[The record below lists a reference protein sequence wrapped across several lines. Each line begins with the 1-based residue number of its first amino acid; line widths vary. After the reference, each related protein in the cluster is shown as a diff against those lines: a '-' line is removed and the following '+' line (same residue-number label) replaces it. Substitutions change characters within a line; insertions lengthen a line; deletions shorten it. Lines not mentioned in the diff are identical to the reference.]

1 MGRNFGQYRFSA
13 CSGIRKCIVY
23 LPYIH
28 TYLIHIYMN
37 IQNRTVLITGGG
49 SGIGYEVAKSL
60 SALGNR
66 IIITGRNEDKLLK
79 ASQALK
85 NVTAI
90 RCDITKESDVINL
103 VKRIKNEFSDLSILM
118 NNAGVAHVH
127 NLHEGSD
134 TFGIAHEEIEINYLS
149 PVRLTEH
156 LLPVLKA
163 QPTSAIIN
171 VTSIVVFAA
180 GAVIPTYSASKA
192 ALHSYT
198 QVLRNALA
206 NSSVKVFELMPPLVN
221 TDMAKD
227 IGGET
232 RGIPSSE
239 VSSQLLTAI
248 QNDVYEIHVGTTAD
262 LYKVFLSSPE
272 QAFKVLNQV
281 A

>member
-1 MGRNFGQYRFSA
+1 
-13 CSGIRKCIVY
+13 
-23 LPYIH
+23 
-28 TYLIHIYMN
+28 MN

-49 SGIGYEVAKSL
+49 SGIGYEVARSL

-66 IIITGRNEDKLLK
+66 VIITGRNEDKLLK
-79 ASQALK
+79 ASKTLK

-90 RCDITKESDVINL
+90 RCDVTNESDVVSL
-103 VKRIKNEFSDLSILM
+103 AQRIKSEFSDLSILM

-127 NLHEGSD
+127 NLHQGSD
-134 TFGIAHEEIEINYLS
+134 TFGIANQEVEINYLS
-149 PVRLTEH
+149 VVRLTEH
-156 LLPVLKA
+156 LLPVLKS

-171 VTSIVVFAA
+171 VTSIVVYAA
-180 GAVIPTYSASKA
+180 GALIPTYSASKA
-192 ALHSYT
+192 ALHAYT
-198 QVLRNALA
+198 QVLRNALTDT
-206 NSSVKVFELMPPLVN
+206 SVKVFELMPPLVN

-248 QNDVYEIHVGTTAD
+248 QNDIYQIHVGMTAD

>member
-1 MGRNFGQYRFSA
+1 
-13 CSGIRKCIVY
+13 
-23 LPYIH
+23 
-28 TYLIHIYMN
+28 MN

-49 SGIGYEVAKSL
+49 SGIGYEIARSL

-66 IIITGRNEDKLLK
+66 VIITGRNEDKLLK
-79 ASQALK
+79 ASQTLG

-90 RCDITKESDVINL
+90 RCDVTKESDVVSL
-103 VKRIKNEFSDLSILM
+103 TKRIKSEFGDLSILI

-127 NLHEGSD
+127 NLHQGSD
-134 TFGIAHEEIEINYLS
+134 TLGIANQEMEINYLS
-149 PVRLTEH
+149 IVRLTEH

-163 QPTSAIIN
+163 QPISAIIN
-171 VTSIVVFAA
+171 VTSIVVYAA
-180 GAVIPTYSASKA
+180 SVLIPTYSASKA

-206 NSSVKVFELMPPLVN
+206 DTSVKVFELMPPLVN

-239 VSSQLLTAI
+239 VASQLLRAI
-248 QNDVYEIHVGTTAD
+248 QDDRYEIHVGMTAD
-262 LYKVFLSSPE
+262 FYQVFLSSPE